1 MSKINKKKVISQG
14 TTKVSL
20 CGVDAKGIEI
30 AGRVFVPDAA
40 TAYVEFYMAH
50 CFPVFLDNAAP
61 KEKPDRTTLHPAVMA
76 RSYQSLV
83 GKPMNMC
90 HLMKAYDPKKILRDR
105 ILGTVMAVEF
115 ATMPDGG
122 WQVQGNPDLAPG
134 LRGVAALHKNA
145 EGVAAVIE
153 SWENGE
159 TPFGKDTTWTVSMEN
174 ESYLEEGGFLLKA
187 GTDLGP
193 RISDFQATTPEDF
206 RALGWV
212 YVPYMEAPED
222 LKECLKDGGYIGIEK
237 MYQGRDTLFLNGG
250 LTGQIFFYGVAL
262 TPEGKETAARVGRIM
277 AAKDQVVD
285 ISAAFEP
292 IMDFLKKVTDC
303 VRATD

>member
-1 MSKINKKKVISQG
+1 MKKKVISQG

-40 TAYVEFYMAH
+40 TAYLEFYMAH
-50 CFPVFLDNAAP
+50 CFPVFLDKAAP

-76 RSYQSLV
+76 RSHQSLV

-115 ATMPDGG
+115 ATMPEGG
-122 WQVQGNPDLAPG
+122 WLVQGNPDLAPG

-145 EGVAAVIE
+145 EGVSAVIE

-174 ESYLEEGGFLLKA
+174 ESYLEQGGFLVL
-187 GTDLGP
+187 
-193 RISDFQATTPEDF
+193 SDGHQSAKPILAAFWETTPTDF
-206 RALGWV
+206 RDLGWV
-212 YVPYMEAPED
+212 YVPYTEAPED
-222 LKECLKDGGYIGIEK
+222 LKECLKEGDYIGIEK
-237 MYQGRDTLFLNGG
+237 MYQGCDTLFLNGG

-292 IMDFLKKVTDC
+292 IIDFIKKVSG
-303 VRATD
+303 V

>member
-76 RSYQSLV
+76 RSHQSLV

-90 HLMKAYDPKKILRDR
+90 HLVKSYDPKKILRDR

-115 ATMPDGG
+115 ATMPEGG
-122 WQVQGNPDLAPG
+122 WLVQGNPDLAPG

-145 EGVAAVIE
+145 EGVSAVIE

-174 ESYLEEGGFLLKA
+174 ESYLEEGGFLIKL
-187 GTDLGP
+187 GTSTARWDWAQYNTFTP
-193 RISDFQATTPEDF
+193 DDFK
-206 RALGWV
+206 ALGWV
-212 YVPYMEAPED
+212 YVPYAEAPDD
-222 LKECLKDGGYIGIEK
+222 LLECLKEGGYIGIEK
-237 MYQGRDTLFLNGG
+237 MYQGCDTLFLNGG
-250 LTGQIFFYGVAL
+250 LAGQIFFYGVAL

-285 ISAAFEP
+285 ISAALEP
-292 IMDFLKKVTDC
+292 IMDFIKKVSG
-303 VRATD
+303 V

>member
-1 MSKINKKKVISQG
+1 MSTNKKKVISQG

-30 AGRVFVPDAA
+30 GGRVFVPDAA

-61 KEKPDRTTLHPAVMA
+61 QDKPDRTTLHPAVMA
-76 RSYQSLV
+76 KSYQSLV

-115 ATMPDGG
+115 ATMPEGG
-122 WQVQGNPDLAPG
+122 WVVQGNPDLAPG

-145 EGVAAVIE
+145 EGVSAVIE

-159 TPFGKDTTWTVSMEN
+159 TPFGKDTVWTVSMEN
-174 ESYLEEGGFLLKA
+174 ESYLEEGGFLIKL
-187 GTDLGP
+187 GTSTVRWNFAQYNVFTP
-193 RISDFQATTPEDF
+193 NDFK
-206 RALGWV
+206 ALGWV
-212 YVPYMEAPED
+212 YVPYAEAPDD
-222 LKECLKDGGYIGIEK
+222 LKDCLKEGGYIGIER
-237 MYQGRDTLFLNGG
+237 MYNGCDTLFLNGG

-277 AAKDQVVD
+277 AAKDQMVD
-285 ISAAFEP
+285 ISAAFDP
-292 IMDFLKKVTDC
+292 ILDFIKKVSG
-303 VRATD
+303 V